1 MDVPK
6 IPILITCPV
15 LVAQNRGMVSVPL
28 DVMIDIINMLRCYIS
43 SEELSRG
50 WMRFWSNNELRY
62 RKGERDPDCPPNTY
76 RTDIPRKLSKP
87 KTEFKPKK

>member
-1 MDVPK
+1 VDVLR
-6 IPILITCPV
+6 IPILITYPV
-15 LVAQNRGMVSVPL
+15 SVAQNRGMVSVLL

>member
-1 MDVPK
+1 MDVLR
-6 IPILITCPV
+6 IPILITYPV
-15 LVAQNRGMVSVPL
+15 SVAQNRGMVSVLL